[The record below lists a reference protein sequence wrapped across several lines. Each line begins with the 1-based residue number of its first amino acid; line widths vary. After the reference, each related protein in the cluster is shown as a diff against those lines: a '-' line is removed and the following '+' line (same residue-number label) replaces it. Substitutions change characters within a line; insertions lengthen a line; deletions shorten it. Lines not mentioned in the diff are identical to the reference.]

1 MDVGLDAIDMTWLVR
16 APATVKLDL
25 VSRPGRRIRVS
36 ALGWGLLF
44 SLRTKSPDVGVRV
57 ALPQAIALMIMFGPL
72 VLRLFNYPDALIMDG
87 SSSGAAED
95 SRLTSSH

>member
-1 MDVGLDAIDMTWLVR
+1 M
-16 APATVKLDL
+16 
-25 VSRPGRRIRVS
+25 S
-36 ALGWGLLF
+36 
-44 SLRTKSPDVGVRV
+44 GVRV
-57 ALPQAIALMIMFGPL
+57 ALPQAIALMIMFGLL

>member
-1 MDVGLDAIDMTWLVR
+1 M
-16 APATVKLDL
+16 
-25 VSRPGRRIRVS
+25 S
-36 ALGWGLLF
+36 
-44 SLRTKSPDVGVRV
+44 GVRV

-72 VLRLFNYPDALIMDG
+72 GLFDYPDALIMDG